1 MVSSSHPFTV
11 VVGDD
16 FEPGSAYAF
25 DRAVDLVV
33 RVPRSH
39 LHVVHVVRDGTTE
52 TDVHRLA
59 AMLRVY
65 IDEKCLAAAHPD
77 QSVGIHVRCG
87 QPAQEIM
94 LLAGEVGADLIML
107 GAQTRTRVL
116 GLLQGSLGARL
127 ARDAPCPVLVAE
139 PIGERASAAGRHVF
153 P

>member
-1 MVSSSHPFTV
+1 MEPSYHPFTV

-25 DRAVDLVV
+25 DRAVDLAV
-33 RVPRSH
+33 RVPGSF
-39 LHVVHVVRDGTTE
+39 LHVVHVVREGTTE
-52 TDVHRLA
+52 TDVHRLTA
-59 AMLRVY
+59 ILRVY
-65 IDEKCLAAAHPD
+65 IEEKCLAVHQPG
-77 QSVGIHVRCG
+77 QHIGIHVRRG
-87 QPAQEIM
+87 QPAQEIL
-94 LLAGEVGADLIML
+94 LLAGDVGADLIML